1 VTARSEPGPRAA
13 RWTAAAAG
21 GCGAV
26 LLVISLAGTL
36 RAFPGPAALA
46 AAVQVPALA
55 AGLVLARWLHPV
67 RSPPVSWSAAALAW
81 GMTAAAGCAVLA
93 DRGLAAV
100 WARSAGP
107 AFASHWSAALSAP
120 LNEEVLMASGVAL
133 IAVMAPL
140 AVRDALDGMIYGALI
155 GLGFQAVANM
165 TQGIAAILGTG
176 ATDPVRAALQP
187 ALFRAGLTVA
197 GPHWATAA
205 VAGAGIGCLAARG
218 IRGAVP
224 ASALLGTAIAIHLA
238 ADLPGAAAA
247 ARGLSGLAAVTAVYV
262 IVRHSYLARIGNVLD
277 ARSAFGM
284 SSERDAALLLTRRGR
299 RRARRAV
306 PPGPE
311 RDQLA
316 GRQQAMLSAI
326 EDQAAGLAS

>member
-1 VTARSEPGPRAA
+1 V
-13 RWTAAAAG
+13 AAG
-21 GCGAV
+21 CCGAA
-26 LLVISLAGTL
+26 LLVIRLAWML
-36 RAFPGPAALA
+36 RAFPAAAALA
-46 AAVQVPALA
+46 VAVQVPVLA
-55 AGLVLARWLHPV
+55 AGLWLARLAHPV
-67 RSPPVSWSAAALAW
+67 RSPPASWSAAAMAW
-81 GMTAAAGCAVLA
+81 GMTAAAGCALVA
-93 DRGLAAV
+93 DGGLSEL
-100 WARSAGP
+100 WARSAGV
-107 AFASHWSAALSAP
+107 AFASRWSVALSAP
-120 LNEEVLMASGVAL
+120 LNEEILMAGGVAL

-140 AVRDALDGMIYGALI
+140 AVRDALDGMIYGALT
-155 GLGFQAVANM
+155 GLGFQAIENI
-165 TQGIAAILGTG
+165 TRGITAILRTG
-176 ATDPVRAALQP
+176 ATDPAQAVIQP
-187 ALFRAGLTVA
+187 ALLRAGLTVPA
-197 GPHWATAA
+197 PHWATAA

-284 SSERDAALLLTRRGR
+284 SSERDTALLLTRRGR
-299 RRARRAV
+299 RRARRAL

-316 GRQQAMLSAI
+316 GRQQAMLRAI